1 MSRPERDSKRLDR
14 FITSMRFQLKQQ
26 SICFSR
32 QQTVNGI
39 IGESVSAAKG
49 EWGSGSLISAGSSSP
64 HYCWTHQLRVVVAE
78 GVQDFSNIGR
88 DVLAGQHHVKDTQGS
103 MIHQELGAS
112 WSRALRGRLL
122 SHPQGHRL

>member
-1 MSRPERDSKRLDR
+1 MKLSLLMSRPERDSKRLDR

-64 HYCWTHQLRVVVAE
+64 RYCRTHQLRVVVAE
-78 GVQDFSNIGR
+78 GFKTFRV
-88 DVLAGQHHVKDTQGS
+88 
-103 MIHQELGAS
+103 LGARS
-112 WSRALRGRLL
+112 WLDSTVKG
-122 SHPQGHRL
+122 